1 MRTRQ
6 WQTPSSFSHGRFLTA
21 LATSRTW
28 QLHAGYAAEHVWRNK
43 SLREGERCPSTCGG
57 GGGGGGGRRYLELL
71 ARRARLFQAKVAFAE
86 EGLPT
91 GLDPTAPLAF
101 PPLTWVVENFFQD
114 MAAGETP
121 KQWLDRVLDMQVRT
135 SPHRLSQL
143 LPSPCSYPL
152 PDFFPHGSRV
162 IEATWSERGPGHGFK
177 LSTITQKTS
186 CLMGHISLPPW
197 ARSSNVPNAPGTGRR
212 RQPARS

>member
-1 MRTRQ
+1 
-6 WQTPSSFSHGRFLTA
+6 
-21 LATSRTW
+21 
-28 QLHAGYAAEHVWRNK
+28 VWRNK
-43 SLREGERCPSTCGG
+43 SPREGERCPSTCGG
-57 GGGGGGGRRYLELL
+57 GGGGGKRRYLELL

-135 SPHRLSQL
+135 SPRRHRPSQL
-143 LPSPCSYPL
+143 LPSPR
-152 PDFFPHGSRV
+152 FFPTRV
-162 IEATWSERGPGHGFK
+162 ASDRGD
-177 LSTITQKTS
+177 
-186 CLMGHISLPPW
+186 
-197 ARSSNVPNAPGTGRR
+197 VE
-212 RQPARS
+212 